1 MHLCQKV
8 TKCDL
13 VDSKES
19 QNPFIKFRV
28 SNRNRLVV
36 GLNSRLDSSRL
47 DSSRLDSSRLDLG
60 S

>member
-47 DSSRLDSSRLDLG
+47 DLG